1 MARKSARQIADEA
14 VANTKVNVVQQPNSE
29 TFQLTE
35 TTVYNPP
42 QQTQAPQ
49 ASQFDFTKQPE
60 ARQIR
65 TMNFDKL
72 PLNLSVNLPDFQSL
86 MSVSDVSNPSSFD
99 AAGWKRVTEQQ
110 RALDKVHFAELN
122 NYANNVADG
131 ITALISMAS
140 AAIKGAQLGQKM
152 VQYATAREGIET
164 ELVGFKI
171 QQSKT
176 TQKRFDLDKNIMQ
189 EGFLAQ
195 FNITEGQILQVKLS
209 DAKLT
214 LQESQAKFQIR
225 QAEVMALVG
234 S

>member
-1 MARKSARQIADEA
+1 MARKSATQIADKA
-14 VANTKVNVVQQPNSE
+14 IKNNLSIDKAPNSE
-29 TFQLTE
+29 SYELLQATTYTVPTQE
-35 TTVYNPP
+35 T
-42 QQTQAPQ
+42 APQ
-49 ASQFDFTKQPE
+49 IDLTRRPE
-60 ARQIR
+60 MRQVK

-86 MSVSDVSNPSSFD
+86 MSVSDVSDPGSFD
-99 AAGWKRVTEQQ
+99 AAGYKRVTEQQ
-110 RALDKVHFAELN
+110 RALDKVHFAELK
-122 NYANNVADG
+122 NYADNVSDG
-131 ITALISMAS
+131 IGVLISMAG

-176 TQKRFDLDKNIMQ
+176 TQKRFELDRNIMR
-189 EGFLAQ
+189 EGHEAQ
-195 FNITEGQILQVKLS
+195 MNILEGQALQLKVA

-214 LQESQAKFQIR
+214 LQENQAKFQIR

-234 S
+234 G